1 MEHDL
6 LQNVM
11 ERVWLLLPSQGCST
25 QFLHEGMKLPPPLF
39 PPSLFHLPC
48 AGSSVP
54 VGELGGFTKPAKCSR
69 RRSWRKA
76 SPGVRRRY
84 QQNHADGTVARIEGG
99 QLPWCEAKRG
109 GQESEQLAPH
119 RNPPSLPEDSRGA
132 SPPHALA
139 LRCAGQG
146 RCGTRPRHPR
156 RAPPCP
162 SAASTA
168 VGAAGAPRGT
178 ARCLTC
184 PLLDLP
190 AASPPCRTCGR
201 RSPCPRRSQPGGSRR
216 LPARTC
222 PERRPGRVGAEQ
234 SAAGRGAAAAST
246 GGGEGAR
253 APSRSTGGCCAW
265 CRKSSVTAL
274 TTAALHL
281 FAVF

>member
-54 VGELGGFTKPAKCSR
+54 VGELGGFTKPPKCSR

-119 RNPPSLPEDSRGA
+119 RNPPSLPQDSRGA

-184 PLLDLP
+184 PLPHPP
-190 AASPPCRTCGR
+190 AEPAGAAPRARAAPSPVA
-201 RSPCPRRSQPGGSRR
+201 PGGSRR
-216 LPARTC
+216 LPAA
-222 PERRPGRVGAEQ
+222 PGADVP
-234 SAAGRGAAAAST
+234 GAAAGQGR
-246 GGGEGAR
+246 GGAERSGAR
-253 APSRSTGGCCAW
+253 GG
-265 CRKSSVTAL
+265 RRIHGRGRGRQGSLPEHGELLRLVP
-274 TTAALHL
+274 
-281 FAVF
+281 